1 MTQAPVRRAW
11 HDDDEI
17 AARLTESARTDRSAF
32 MSTVEFHRW
41 WAGRRAANRFEVS
54 RLPFDALDTWYFED
68 GTGDL
73 VHRSGRFFRIE
84 GLRARSTYGAVS
96 EWTQPIINQPEIG
109 VLGILL
115 KEFDGVLHCLMQAK
129 MEPGNI
135 NTLQLSPTVQATRSN
150 YLRVHGGTPVR
161 YLEYF
166 VGERRGR
173 VLADTLQ
180 SEQGSWFYRK
190 HNRNMVVETDADV
203 PLHEDF
209 CWLTVGQVLDLLAS
223 ENLVNMDTR
232 TVLSCLRFAAPR
244 DGAADYL
251 DPAAGARHTLTD
263 VISWFT
269 DAKARHE
276 VAEQRIPLSEVEGWR
291 RTEDVIEH
299 EDGRHFR
306 VIAAEVSA
314 PNREVRAWR
323 QPLVEP
329 CGHGLAA
336 LLLKNFGGVPH
347 ALMHARVEPGF
358 IDGVELAPTVQC
370 LPANYRD
377 LPADRQPRYLDT
389 VLTAEP
395 ARVLFDTMMSEE
407 GGRFYDAQNRYLI
420 LDADGLDAEGLDAVA
435 ESPDYR
441 WVAVHQLMALVRHSH
456 YLSVQAR
463 GLIAC
468 LHRLWARRTDGRGS
482 HA

>member
-1 MTQAPVRRAW
+1 MN
-11 HDDDEI
+11 H
-17 AARLTESARTDRSAF
+17 ARLTESARTDRYAF
-32 MSTVEFHRW
+32 MSTMDFHDW
-41 WAGRRAANRFEVS
+41 WARRQQANRFEVT
-54 RLPFDALDTWYFED
+54 RLPFAELDSWSFED

-84 GLRARSTYGAVS
+84 GLHVRSTYGHIPQ
-96 EWTQPIINQPEIG
+96 WTQPIINQPEIG
-109 VLGILL
+109 VLGILV

-150 YLRVHGGTPVR
+150 YLRVHGGGSVR

-166 VGERRGR
+166 VGPKRGR
-173 VLADTLQ
+173 ILADTLQ

-190 HNRNMVVETDADV
+190 HNRNMVVEVEEDV

-209 CWLTVGQVLDLLAS
+209 CWLTLHQVLELLSS

-232 TVLSCLRFAAPR
+232 TVLSCLGFDHPYG
-244 DGAADYL
+244 D
-251 DPAAGARHTLTD
+251 ARHSITD

-276 VAEQRIPLSEVEGWR
+276 VDVRRIPLAQVQGWR
-291 RTEDVIEH
+291 RTSHVIEH
-299 EDGRHFR
+299 EEGRHFR

-314 PNREVRAWR
+314 PNREVKAWR

-329 CGHGLAA
+329 SGHGLAA
-336 LLLKNFGGVPH
+336 LLVTEFDGVPH
-347 ALMHARVEPGF
+347 ALVHARVEPGF
-358 IDGVELAPTVQC
+358 IDAVELSPTVQC
-370 LPANYRD
+370 LPANYHD
-377 LPADRQPRYLDT
+377 LPADRQPRYLDE
-389 VLTAEP
+389 VLGADP
-395 ARVLFDTMMSEE
+395 GRVLFDTMLSEE

-420 LDADGLDAEGLDAVA
+420 VAADPVE
-435 ESPDYR
+435 ESPDFR
-441 WVAVHQLMALVRHSH
+441 WVAVPQLMALVRHSH

-463 GLIAC
+463 SLIAC
-468 LHRLWARRTDGRGS
+468 WHSLWGRGLDV
-482 HA
+482 A